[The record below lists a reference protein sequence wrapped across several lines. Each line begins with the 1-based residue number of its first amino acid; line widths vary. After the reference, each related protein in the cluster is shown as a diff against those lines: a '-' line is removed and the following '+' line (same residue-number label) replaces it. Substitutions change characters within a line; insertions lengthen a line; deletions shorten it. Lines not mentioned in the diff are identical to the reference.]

1 MQSKKKILIIVH
13 IVLRFE
19 SCRSSPDRRV
29 LSVQIQNT
37 KIFSSQLH
45 FCQIKLWFD

>member
-29 LSVQIQNT
+29 LSVQIQLEH
-37 KIFSSQLH
+37 KDIQFSASLLSN
-45 FCQIKLWFD
+45 KAVV

>member
-29 LSVQIQNT
+29 LSVQIQT
-37 KIFSSQLH
+37 QRYSVLSFTFVK
-45 FCQIKLWFD
+45 